1 MTAQTQEISLSIAQL
16 YGESHSALVQIGRQ
30 EAQLLAEW
38 GAGEELQCAA
48 LVRGLLCSEDISVDA
63 GALGLSVGAAWLVAE
78 YQRLLH
84 GAVEEAWCGQ
94 PFALE
99 SVRSFAAV
107 YRDPEIAFLC
117 VARLWLRMSEGYAAD
132 GRRKRAAL
140 DEARRVLAP
149 LLELLGMFALR
160 IDLEEKTII
169 AENRPFQ
176 LDESAKQTG
185 AAIVAHLTENLLD
198 AQVYLNKYALIHNL
212 LGAGRGG
219 VKLGLLPTITV
230 LVEDEAACYRVLHL
244 VHSSY
249 TAIDGGV
256 VDTLYA
262 PERNGYRALN
272 VWAKA
277 GAPGSR
283 VRINFSIAPRSQHEI
298 NEWGLAARLMRGRS
312 SSPMPGAWW
321 EEAGD
326 IYSQIATAAP
336 GALPEKLYVFSL
348 KGELFGFDRGAT
360 VIDFAYASLHS
371 DLADQCRRFIVNGR
385 PVEPATLLR
394 HLDLVELEHDPHA
407 PGPTRFWL
415 NAARTAR
422 ARSAIDRSLKRKGQ
436 GSHHGQKIIEDRLR
450 RLELH
455 YGFNLPAQKVE
466 QAILDAV
473 RKENLVRREDLL
485 AAIAAGQMAADTLLH
500 PLFEREVLRRVVIPR
515 QARLRHHQLFLA
527 QCCRPRPG
535 DEIAGRLYRRHGEV
549 VHLTLHRADC
559 PRIAGLEDLLA
570 LKWRIEPSLTTLA
583 RIELRGLDEVGLVGA
598 VVQSIYAH
606 HPRAALLSVHALAR
620 HGSVH
625 IHLDVQADQAATVQE
640 IVETLRRLP
649 DYVVSEVLSLNL
661 PPSEQEEWSDNLAG
675 GSAGGMFNPYSRLP
689 VLQNTMF
696 FGRNEE
702 RTRIVECLRTGQPSV
717 WLIGQKRV
725 GKTSLLLHLSEHEL
739 PERGFAPV
747 FIDFQ
752 LMDHPARVDVFFE
765 VANAVYSRLSSDVE
779 LSAVGA
785 PLRSLFA
792 GDPANQ
798 LIDYLTGVQRLL
810 GSRRLVLLIDEF
822 SRLTDAYLNGQL
834 DAAIFDRWRAMMHRT
849 MRAGVGYVV
858 VVQQQTRDNLIQTL
872 QERPDD
878 PSWRLMDV
886 GSSINLRPL
895 QGDDV
900 RRLIEWPM
908 RNHLEYSR
916 AIVEQVAVLCGG
928 SPFLIQAFCHNLVLY
943 MARQGRQKVT
953 PADLESVRREFMQ
966 PHDHT
971 FAHMTEMLKGITNH
985 VAGALARMAVA
996 KRSGLVTWCQLCA
1009 ALPNVAPDSLAGSL
1023 RLLVE
1028 RDILVQPAPD
1038 EWKFSSRL
1046 FQQWLAINAV

>member
-1 MTAQTQEISLSIAQL
+1 MTTQVQEITDLLAQL
-16 YGESHSALVQIGRQ
+16 YGKDQPESVQTGCQ

-38 GAGEELQCAA
+38 GASEDLQCAA
-48 LVRGLLCSEDISVDA
+48 LVRGLLGSESAQLDLE
-63 GALGLSVGAAWLVAE
+63 ALGLTVGAAWLAHE
-78 YQRLLH
+78 HQRLLH
-84 GAVEEAWCGQ
+84 GPVEAAWCGQ

-99 SVRSFAAV
+99 RVRSFAAV

-117 VARLWLRMSEGYAAD
+117 VARLWRRMREGFAGD
-132 GRRKRAAL
+132 SRQKRAAL

-160 IDLEEKTII
+160 VDLEEQMII

-185 AAIVAHLTENLLD
+185 AAIVAHLTENLPD

-212 LGAGRGG
+212 LGAGRGS

-244 VHSSY
+244 IHSSY
-249 TAIDGGV
+249 TATEGGV
-256 VDTLYA
+256 VDSLYT

-272 VWAKA
+272 VWATA
-277 GAPGSR
+277 NAPGGR
-283 VRINFSIAPRSQHEI
+283 ARINFSIAPASQHEI

-312 SSPMPGAWW
+312 QLPMPGAWW

-326 IYSQIATAAP
+326 IYQQIATAAP
-336 GALPEKLYVFSL
+336 GALPEKLYVFSP
-348 KGELFGFDRGAT
+348 KGELFGFDRGST
-360 VIDFAYASLHS
+360 VIDYAYSMHS
-371 DLADQCRRFIVNGR
+371 ELADQCRSFIVNGR

-394 HLDLVELEHDPHA
+394 HLDLVELEHDPQA

-415 NAARTAR
+415 AAARTPR
-422 ARSAIDRSLKRKGQ
+422 ARSAIERSLKRKGQ
-436 GSHHGQKIIEDRLR
+436 GSHHGQKIIEERLR
-450 RLELH
+450 ELELH
-455 YGFNLPAQKVE
+455 YGFNLPAPKVE

-473 RKENLVRREDLL
+473 RKESLSRREDLL
-485 AAIAAGQMAADTLLH
+485 AAVAGGQMAADSLLH

-515 QARLRHHQLFLA
+515 QVRLRHHQLHLA

-549 VHLTLHRADC
+549 VYMTLHRADC
-559 PRIAGLEDLLA
+559 PHIRGLEGLIP

-583 RIELRGLDEVGLVGA
+583 RIEVRALDEVGLAGA
-598 VVQSIYAH
+598 VLQCVYAR
-606 HPRAALLSVHALAR
+606 HPRAALLRVQALAR
-620 HGSVH
+620 HGSTHV
-625 IHLDVQADQAATVQE
+625 HLDVQADAPGTVQE
-640 IVETLRRLP
+640 IVEALRRLP
-649 DYVVSEVLSLNL
+649 DYVVSEVQSLNL
-661 PPSEQEEWSDNLAG
+661 PPSEQEEWADSLSG
-675 GSAGGMFNPYSRLP
+675 GPAGGMFNPYSRLP
-689 VLQNTMF
+689 VHQNTMF
-696 FGRNEE
+696 FGRNAE
-702 RTRIVECLRTGQPSV
+702 RTRIVECLRTNQPSV

-752 LMDHPARVDVFFE
+752 LMDHPARIDLFFE
-765 VANAVYSRLSSDVE
+765 LANAVYARLSSDVE

-798 LIDYLTGVQRLL
+798 LVDYLLSVQKLL

-822 SRLTDAYLNGQL
+822 SRLTDAYLNGQV
-834 DAAIFDRWRAMMHRT
+834 DAAIFDRWRATMHRT
-849 MRAGVGYVV
+849 MAAGVGYVV
-858 VVQQQTRDNLIQTL
+858 VMQQQTRDTLIQAL
-872 QERPDD
+872 EQRPDD

-886 GSSINLRPL
+886 GSSLQLRPL
-895 QGDDV
+895 SDDDV

-916 AIVEQVAVLCGG
+916 AIVGQVATLCGG
-928 SPFLIQAFCHNLVLY
+928 SPFLIQAFCHNLVLH
-943 MARQGRQKVT
+943 MARQGSQKVT

-985 VAGALARMAVA
+985 VAGTLARLAAA
-996 KRSGLVTWCQLCA
+996 KRSRQVDWCQLSN
-1009 ALPNVAPDSLAGSL
+1009 ALPNVQPDSLRASL

-1028 RDILVQPAPD
+1028 RDILVQPGAD
-1038 EWKFSSRL
+1038 EWRFSSKL
-1046 FQQWLAINAV
+1046 FQQWLAMNAV

>member
-1 MTAQTQEISLSIAQL
+1 MSAQVPEITLSITQL
-16 YGESHSALVQIGRQ
+16 YAQSQPELVQTSLQ
-30 EAQLLAEW
+30 EAHLLAGW
-38 GAGEELQCAA
+38 GASDDLQAAA
-48 LVRGLLCSEDISVDA
+48 LVRGLLCSGQAPVDLE
-63 GALGLSVGAAWLVAE
+63 ALGLTVGAAWLAQE

-84 GAVEEAWCGQ
+84 GPVEPAWCGQ
-94 PFALE
+94 PTALE
-99 SVRSFAAV
+99 RVRCFAAV
-107 YRDPEIAFLC
+107 YRDPEIAFLA
-117 VARLWLRMSEGYAAD
+117 VARLWLRMKTGFAGD
-132 GRRKRAAL
+132 GRQKRAAL
-140 DEARRVLAP
+140 DEAREVLAP

-160 IDLEEKTII
+160 VDLEEQMII

-176 LDESAKQTG
+176 LDEAARQAG
-185 AAIVAHLTENLLD
+185 AAIVATLQERLPD

-230 LVEDEAACYRVLHL
+230 LVEDEAACYRVLH
-244 VHSSY
+244 VIHSSY
-249 TAIDGGV
+249 TATEGGV
-256 VDTLYA
+256 VDSLYT

-272 VWAKA
+272 VWATA
-277 GAPGSR
+277 NAPGGR
-283 VRINFSIAPRSQHEI
+283 ARTNFSIAPASQHEI

-312 SSPMPGAWW
+312 QLPMPGAWW

-326 IYSQIATAAP
+326 IYKEIATAAP
-336 GALPEKLYVFSL
+336 GALPEKLYVFSP

-360 VIDFAYASLHS
+360 VVDYAYSMHS
-371 DLADQCRRFIVNGR
+371 ELADQCRSFIVNGR

-415 NAARTAR
+415 AAARTPR
-422 ARSAIDRSLKRKGQ
+422 ARSAIERTLKRKGQ
-436 GSHHGQKIIEDRLR
+436 GSHHGQKIIEERLR
-450 RLELH
+450 ELELH

-473 RKENLVRREDLL
+473 RKENLSRREELL
-485 AAIAAGQMAADTLLH
+485 AAVAGGQVSADSLLH
-500 PLFEREVLRRVVIPR
+500 PLFEREVLRRVPIPR
-515 QARLRHHQLFLA
+515 GLRLRHHQLFLA

-535 DEIAGRLYRRHGEV
+535 EEIAGRLYRRHGEV
-549 VHLTLHRADC
+549 VHMTVHRADC
-559 PRIAGLEDLLA
+559 PRIGGLDGLIS
-570 LKWRIEPSLTTLA
+570 LKWRIEPSLTILV
-583 RIELRGLDEVGLVGA
+583 RIEVRALDEVGLMGA
-598 VVQSIYAH
+598 VVQTVYAR
-606 HPRAALLSVHALAR
+606 HPRAALLRVHALAR
-620 HGSVH
+620 HGSAHV
-625 IHLDVQADQAATVQE
+625 HLDVQADGPGTVQE
-640 IVETLRRLP
+640 IVETLRRMP

-661 PPSEQEEWSDNLAG
+661 PPSEQEEWSDSLAG
-675 GSAGGMFNPYSRLP
+675 GPAGGMFNPYSRLP
-689 VLQNTMF
+689 VHQNTMF

-702 RTRIVECLRTGQPSV
+702 RARIVECLRTNQPSV

-747 FIDFQ
+747 FVDFQ
-752 LMDHPARVDVFFE
+752 LMDHPSRIDVFFE
-765 VANAVYSRLSSDVE
+765 LANAVYSRLNADVE

-792 GDPANQ
+792 ADPANQ
-798 LIDYLTGVQRLL
+798 LIDYLLSVQRLL

-834 DAAIFDRWRAMMHRT
+834 DGAIFDRWRATMHAT

-858 VVQQQTRDNLIQTL
+858 VMQQQTRDTLLQSL

-886 GSSINLRPL
+886 GSSIQLRPL
-895 QGDDV
+895 GGDDV

-928 SPFLIQAFCHNLVLY
+928 SPFLIQAFCHNLVLH

-971 FAHMTEMLKGITNH
+971 FAHMTEMLKGITSH
-985 VAGALARMAVA
+985 VAGTLARMAGARRNGAVD
-996 KRSGLVTWCQLCA
+996 WCQLGN
-1009 ALPNVAPDSLAGSL
+1009 ALPNVQPESLAASL

-1028 RDILVQPAPD
+1028 RDILVQGGQD
-1038 EWKFSSRL
+1038 EWRFSSKL
-1046 FQQWLAINAV
+1046 FQQWLEMNAV

>member
-1 MTAQTQEISLSIAQL
+1 MSTQTQELAPLLAQL
-16 YGESHSALVQIGRQ
+16 YSQSHPTLVQAGAQ
-30 EAQLLAEW
+30 EAQWLAAW
-38 GAGEELQCAA
+38 GGSDDLQCAA
-48 LVRGLLCSEDISVDA
+48 LVRPLLCSEETHVDLE
-63 GALGLSVGAAWLVAE
+63 ALGLSVGAAWLAGE
-78 YQRLLH
+78 YRRLLH
-84 GAVEEAWCGQ
+84 GPVETAWCGQ

-99 SVRSFAAV
+99 RVRSFAAV

-117 VARLWLRMSEGYAAD
+117 VARLWQRMKAGYAGDA
-132 GRRKRAAL
+132 RQKRAAVE
-140 DEARRVLAP
+140 EARQVLAP

-160 IDLEEKTII
+160 IDLEEQTII

-176 LDESAKQTG
+176 LDDAARQAG
-185 AAIVAHLTENLLD
+185 AMVVAQLLERLPD

-219 VKLGLLPTITV
+219 VKLKLLPTITV

-249 TAIDGGV
+249 TANEGGV

-272 VWAKA
+272 IWATA
-277 GAPGSR
+277 DAPGGR
-283 VRINFSIAPRSQHEI
+283 ARINFSIAPHGQHEI
-298 NEWGLAARLMRGRS
+298 NEWGLAARLMRSRS
-312 SSPMPGAWW
+312 QSPMPGAWW

-336 GALPEKLYVFSL
+336 GALPEKLYVFSP
-348 KGELFGFDRGAT
+348 KGELFGFDRGST
-360 VIDFAYASLHS
+360 VVDFAYSVHS
-371 DLADQCRRFIVNGR
+371 ELADQCRSFIINGR

-394 HLDLVELEHDPHA
+394 HLDLVEMEHDPQA

-415 NAARTAR
+415 AAARTGR
-422 ARSAIDRSLKRKGQ
+422 ARSAIERSLKRKGQ
-436 GSHHGQKIIEDRLR
+436 GSHHGQKIIEERLR
-450 RLELH
+450 QLELH

-485 AAIAAGQMAADTLLH
+485 AAIAGGQVAADSLLH

-535 DEIAGRLYRRHGEV
+535 DEITGRLYRRHGEV
-549 VHLTLHRADC
+549 VHMTLHRADC
-559 PRIAGLEDLLA
+559 PRIAGLDELIP

-583 RIELRGLDEVGLVGA
+583 RIEVRGLDEVGLVGA
-598 VVQSIYAH
+598 VVQSVYSR
-606 HPRAALLSVHALAR
+606 HPRAALLRVHALAR
-620 HGSVH
+620 HGSAH
-625 IHLDVQADQAATVQE
+625 IHLDVQADQAGTVQE
-640 IVETLRRLP
+640 IVEALRRLP
-649 DYVVSEVLSLNL
+649 DYVISEVLSLNL
-661 PPSEQEEWSDNLAG
+661 PPSEQEEWADSLAG
-675 GSAGGMFNPYSRLP
+675 GAAYGMFNPYSRLP
-689 VLQNTMF
+689 VHQNTMF
-696 FGRNEE
+696 FGRNDE
-702 RTRIVECLRTGQPSV
+702 RQRIVECLRTNQPSI

-752 LMDHPARVDVFFE
+752 LMDHPARIDVFFE
-765 VANAVYSRLSSDVE
+765 LANAVYSRLSSDVE

-834 DAAIFDRWRAMMHRT
+834 DGAIFDRWRAAMHRT
-849 MRAGVGYVV
+849 MAAGIGYVV
-858 VVQQQTRDNLIQTL
+858 VMQQQTCDNLIQTL
-872 QERPDD
+872 QQRPDD

-886 GSSINLRPL
+886 GSSLQLRPL
-895 QGDDV
+895 GGDDV

-916 AIVEQVAVLCGG
+916 AIVEQLAVLCGG
-928 SPFLIQAFCHNLVLY
+928 SPFLIQAFCHNLVLH

-971 FAHMTEMLKGITNH
+971 FAHMTEMLKGITNN
-985 VAGALARMAVA
+985 VAGALARMAA
-996 KRSGLVTWCQLCA
+996 ARRSGQVDWCQLSN
-1009 ALPNVAPDSLAGSL
+1009 ALPNVAPDSLAASL

-1028 RDILVQPAPD
+1028 RDILVQPGPD
-1038 EWKFSSRL
+1038 EWRFSSRL